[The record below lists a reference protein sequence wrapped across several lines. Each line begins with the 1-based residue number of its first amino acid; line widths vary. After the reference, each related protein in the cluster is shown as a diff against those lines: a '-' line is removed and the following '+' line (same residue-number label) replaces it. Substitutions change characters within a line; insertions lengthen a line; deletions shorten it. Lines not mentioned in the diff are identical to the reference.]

1 MIIEPDIAL
10 ILEKLYDNGNYKPVE
25 TLHGFAIWKK
35 PIKESQGRTIGNAV
49 TKSQHNFLV
58 KNNFCDK
65 ELNLT
70 KKGKIQAID
79 ILIIK
84 LKREKKYHEK
94 NN

>member
-35 PIKESQGRTIGNAV
+35 PIKESQGRTLGNAV
-49 TKSQHNFLV
+49 TIGQYNFLV

-65 ELNLT
+65 ELKLT
-70 KKGKIQAID
+70 KEGKLQALD
-79 ILIIK
+79 ILITK
-84 LKREKKYHEK
+84 LKREKKYIK

>member
-35 PIKESQGRTIGNAV
+35 PIKESQGRTLGNAV
-49 TKSQHNFLV
+49 TIGQYNFLV
-58 KNNFCDK
+58 KNNLCDK
-65 ELNLT
+65 ELKLT
-70 KKGKIQAID
+70 KEGKLQALD
-79 ILIIK
+79 ILIKK
-84 LKREKKYHEK
+84 LKREKKYIK

>member
-35 PIKESQGRTIGNAV
+35 PIKESQGRTLGNAV
-49 TKSQHNFLV
+49 TIVQYNFLV
-58 KNNFCDK
+58 KNNLCDK

-70 KKGKIQAID
+70 KEGKLQALD
-79 ILIIK
+79 ILIKK
-84 LKREKKYHEK
+84 LKREKKYIK